1 MRSRVLTI
9 KRELPFSS
17 QVTSFA
23 EVVVDTPPALIA
35 SHCTVWNPW
44 ALIALC
50 YSQNNIIIMDRTSTT
65 LTSSGHTWT
74 TENSNLTN
82 ETEHTTLS
90 QNTFI
95 KCFQDPIFT
104 KPIHKET
111 SERLVQAILD
121 CHPSIYQNNLSPSQD
136 NTDNT
141 QLFQLNETPL
151 NNLPSHNLDP
161 EPLPQIQNQN
171 MTSNPLSDN
180 RKHNSKPS
188 NNTSTL
194 KCLNQQTPPL
204 QINKYLPW
212 LPSTQQE
219 FLDTKPLDWQQ
230 RTLVTRSITSSEN
243 PQRIHPI
250 SRQQLLYQ
258 QSKSID
264 PNMLNPT
271 NLTET

>member
-1 MRSRVLTI
+1 
-9 KRELPFSS
+9 
-17 QVTSFA
+17 
-23 EVVVDTPPALIA
+23 
-35 SHCTVWNPW
+35 
-44 ALIALC
+44 
-50 YSQNNIIIMDRTSTT
+50 MDRTSTT

-121 CHPSIYQNNLSPSQD
+121 CHPSIYQNNPSPSQD

-204 QINKYLPW
+204 QINKYLP
-212 LPSTQQE
+212 
-219 FLDTKPLDWQQ
+219 
-230 RTLVTRSITSSEN
+230 
-243 PQRIHPI
+243 
-250 SRQQLLYQ
+250 
-258 QSKSID
+258 
-264 PNMLNPT
+264 
-271 NLTET
+271 